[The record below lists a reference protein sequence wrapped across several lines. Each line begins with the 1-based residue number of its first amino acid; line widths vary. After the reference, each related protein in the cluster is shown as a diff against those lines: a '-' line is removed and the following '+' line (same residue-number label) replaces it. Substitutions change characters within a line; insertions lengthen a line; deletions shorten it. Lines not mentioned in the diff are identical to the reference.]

1 MSPAMMLETAEAEVE
16 TLDHPVLRPHP
27 DVPWAETMVLNPAV
41 IDEPGSTR
49 LHMLFRASGPWPQA
63 RLPGQ
68 PAPYP
73 IFLGYACS
81 DDGGCTWQADWSRPA
96 LAPAMETDPAKIV
109 IRNRDGQ
116 LVVNHANGCLEDP
129 RLFRL
134 DGRLYCTTACRMF
147 PPGPYWENDDPM
159 QCAPGWARRKSTA
172 LGRAATENITV
183 SVLWEVDLAALASHR
198 YGDAFTFVT
207 HLTDPELGDNR
218 DVMLFP
224 QTVTID
230 GRPSLLCLHRP
241 ADASGYGPLLA
252 GIRPSIFIAAARH
265 LEDFP
270 TAMAAHRL
278 LARPEFWWEENR
290 IGASWGPIP
299 LEDGRWLMACH
310 GKLDKVTGYT
320 QSFMILAPCENGWPE
335 VVHRCPRR
343 IMTASQPWEKEGL
356 FTTPCVFTCGG
367 TVLQDGRLLMTY
379 GAADTVAGAAW
390 IDLAA
395 LVREIEAFDANGN
408 MIPLRPQADVQMKPP
423 SFCRP
428 QNLID

>member
-1 MSPAMMLETAEAEVE
+1 MMPEAAKAEVK
-16 TLDHPVLRPHP
+16 TLGRPVLLPQP
-27 DVPWAETMVLNPAV
+27 GVPWAKTMVLNPAV

-63 RLPGQ
+63 RRPGL

-81 DDGGCTWQADWSRPA
+81 NDGGRTWQADWSRPA
-96 LAPAMETDPAKIV
+96 LAPALETSPEKIT

-116 LVVNHANGCLEDP
+116 FVVNHANGCLEDP

-134 DGRLYCTTACRMF
+134 DGKLYCTTACRMF

-159 QCAPGWARRKSTA
+159 QCAPGWARRGSTG
-172 LGRAATENITV
+172 LGRAATENVTV
-183 SVLWEVDLAALASHR
+183 SVLWEIDLAALAAHR
-198 YGDAFTFVT
+198 YSGAFTFVT

-224 QTVTID
+224 KAVMID

-241 ADASGYGPLLA
+241 ADASGYDPHRA
-252 GIRPSIFIAAARH
+252 GIRPSIFVATAQEPA
-265 LEDFP
+265 DFP
-270 TAMAAHRL
+270 TASATHRL
-278 LARPEFWWEENR
+278 LAHPEFWWEKNR
-290 IGASWGPIP
+290 IGASWGPLP
-299 LEDGRWLMACH
+299 LEDGRWLLACH
-310 GKLDKVTGYT
+310 GKLDAITGYS
-320 QSFMILAPCENGWPE
+320 QSFMILAPRENGWPE

-343 IMTASQPWEKEGL
+343 IMTATQTWERRGL
-356 FTTPCVFTCGG
+356 FATPCVFTCGG

-390 IDLAA
+390 IDFAA
-395 LVREIEAFDANGN
+395 LVREIETFDAHGEI
-408 MIPLRPQADVQMKPP
+408 IPPPGRPHSKRNQTSP
-423 SFCRP
+423 CRP
-428 QNLID
+428 GNLID